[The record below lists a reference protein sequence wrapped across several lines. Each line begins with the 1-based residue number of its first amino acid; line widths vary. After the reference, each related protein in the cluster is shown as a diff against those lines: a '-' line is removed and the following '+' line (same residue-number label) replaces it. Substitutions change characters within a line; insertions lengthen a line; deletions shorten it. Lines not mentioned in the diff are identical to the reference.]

1 MLQAGSALSRLRR
14 REDERDGGEG
24 RGVRH
29 GIDRSEEGKED
40 SQSQL
45 SFLAMPHSSP
55 QASQGAQMARGDAD
69 EGGMARGDHDEGGMA
84 FDIPPE
90 LLGDLDTHA
99 LIQEQV

>member
-1 MLQAGSALSRLRR
+1 
-14 REDERDGGEG
+14 
-24 RGVRH
+24 
-29 GIDRSEEGKED
+29 
-40 SQSQL
+40 
-45 SFLAMPHSSP
+45 
-55 QASQGAQMARGDAD
+55 MARGDAD